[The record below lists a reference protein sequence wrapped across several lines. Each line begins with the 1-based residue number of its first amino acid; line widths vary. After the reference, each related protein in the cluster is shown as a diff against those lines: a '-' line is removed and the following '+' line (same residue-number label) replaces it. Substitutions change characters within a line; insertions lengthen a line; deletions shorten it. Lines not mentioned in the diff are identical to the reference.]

1 MSKNL
6 TRKSLALGAAFAL
19 VATAAVSTPAYAA
32 DGVVLTANTG
42 SILAAPVTETLTLN
56 ASLVPSLPAG
66 NIAQLKYKVVTD
78 GTFVAKAVATSAST
92 ATTFYTNNSSSTTS
106 DATNSFGR
114 SYVGVEDTTA
124 GDGLAGTDF
133 DNVGYVAA
141 KVETSKVITPTTPT
155 VGAVNTLALSV
166 DSTPDVTLS
175 TTGVAPLKTTA
186 TKTATVTAWIDSDLD
201 GVVDAAE
208 AQQVVTVSFIKYSEL
223 ASTTTIVAPVEGDT
237 TVEARVVFTN
247 VNNEQLTDTEL
258 AVHFTKGDGTA
269 LDADESLVVKTSAWS
284 STLGYFKYVTGT
296 VGALEKAEAVKAQPL
311 VKNGGVSTIDNTAD
325 VAEKFGTS
333 ATSLIATRAVGEI
346 LADTVDS
353 ATTSTVVAAAPA
365 TGSALLNSS
374 YAVRAI
380 VKDTTAV
387 TKLVLA
393 NQAVTVAVTSTRTL
407 SSTVT
412 VTLNG
417 TTYTSNAS
425 LPGTGTV
432 AELATTTDAT
442 GSAIVNVTTVGLTA
456 GDDLVFTFTAENLS
470 AAITMDNAAAVY
482 TGYINGAVD
491 GVTTTDGA
499 AAAVNVMVR
508 NQFGGTPANSAYVVT
523 ATWDTPFAAQAT
535 TASTSATSTFAS
547 VVNGSAALSIVDNG
561 TGVGANKYDIDL
573 QTLDAN
579 GAYSSPAV
587 VVANLRVNIVE
598 ALDAAVGSVVV
609 TDGAASDVTQDAT
622 TKVYTDTLVAAGNAA
637 LLLSD
642 MFAHDGRETVTAA
655 PVVAGGATI
664 TGTLNTAT
672 SATRATAAVAG
683 ASVTLSSA
691 NLLFGYQTSTKWV
704 YAVGSI
710 TVPADVSGN
719 FTVKAWSNTAGKQ
732 TVTLSSGSGSA
743 SLVLNA
749 FDAAGNTTATE
760 WDLSNVPNVVAPGY
774 SFSLSAKLSDKYGNP
789 VASAAGK
796 VKLTWTG
803 PIFTVP
809 TTLPTATDA
818 LGVIKFGVVPSA
830 NEAGTYSYTVQWAG
844 VDGVFDNT
852 DDLTVSKSVT
862 IGTLGNVGAVATW
875 TSNQNDGTVKMYA
888 KNIVGAGK
896 VQFMLNGKEIAWVR
910 AANTSDSKLRLAG
923 AEGAAYLVRTVD
935 LVEGKKNILEI
946 YVDGVRTTRT
956 AYTY

>member
-78 GTFVAKAVATSAST
+78 GSFIAKAVATSAAT
-92 ATTFYTNNSSSTTS
+92 ATTHFTNTTSTTGVTGAGVDTDI
-106 DATNSFGR
+106 DAEADNTNK
-114 SYVGVEDTTA
+114 YVVA
-124 GDGLAGTDF
+124 
-133 DNVGYVAA
+133 NVN
-141 KVETSKVITPTTPT
+141 TSTVITPTTPT
-155 VGAVNTLALSV
+155 VGAVNTLALSF
-166 DSTPDVTLS
+166 DSLKGPTGTAI
-175 TTGVAPLKTTA
+175 GVAPSKTTA

-247 VNNEQLTDTEL
+247 VNNEQLTSTEV
-258 AVHFTKGDGTA
+258 AAHFTKGDGTA
-269 LDADESLVVKTSAWS
+269 LDADESKVVKTLAWDA
-284 STLGYFKYVTGT
+284 TNGYFKYVTST
-296 VGALEKAEAVKAQPL
+296 IAALVKTEAVKVQPL
-311 VKNGGVSTIDNTAD
+311 VKNGGVSTADNTAD

-333 ATSLIATRAVGEI
+333 ATALIATRAVGEI

-425 LPGTGTV
+425 LPGTGAV
-432 AELATTTDAT
+432 AQLATTTDAT

-482 TGYINGAVD
+482 TGFMNGSVD
-491 GVTTTDGA
+491 GVTTTDGSA
-499 AAAVNVMVR
+499 ASVNVIVR
-508 NQFGGTPANSAYVVT
+508 DQFGGTPANSAYVVT

-535 TASTSATSTFAS
+535 TASTLATSTFAS

-561 TGVGANKYDIDL
+561 TGAGAHKYDIDL
-573 QTLDAN
+573 KTLGAN
-579 GAYSSPAV
+579 GAYSASAV
-587 VVANLRVNIVE
+587 VLADLRVNIVD

-609 TDGAASDVTQDAT
+609 TDGAASVVTQDAT

-642 MFAHDGRETVTAA
+642 MFAHDARSTLTAA
-655 PVVAGGATI
+655 PDISGATGATI

-691 NLLFGYQTSTKWV
+691 NLLFGFEAATGKWV

-749 FDAAGNTTATE
+749 FDAADDNTGTSLVISAPDYVSPGSTLSVTATLT
-760 WDLSNVPNVVAPGY
+760 D
-774 SFSLSAKLSDKYGNP
+774 DYGNP
-789 VASAAGK
+789 VLADSANGGG
-796 VKLTWTG
+796 LTADFKIVYTG
-803 PIFTVP
+803 PGLQVG
-809 TTLPTATDA
+809 TTPAKTDA
-818 LGVIKFGVVPSA
+818 FGQAKLGYFLGTNDSGTITVVASYDANGDADYIDAGDLVVTKTITIGSAPVTQKVNAGSFKGYVAVYAKGYEGHRLSAKVGKDWVIVPSIPA
-830 NEAGTYSYTVQWAG
+830 ATNDLYRHVEFTGAG
-844 VDGVFDNT
+844 VDVAVRIYIDRVLVDTIN
-852 DDLTVSKSVT
+852 LTTK
-862 IGTLGNVGAVATW
+862 
-875 TSNQNDGTVKMYA
+875 
-888 KNIVGAGK
+888 
-896 VQFMLNGKEIAWVR
+896 
-910 AANTSDSKLRLAG
+910 
-923 AEGAAYLVRTVD
+923 
-935 LVEGKKNILEI
+935 
-946 YVDGVRTTRT
+946 
-956 AYTY
+956 